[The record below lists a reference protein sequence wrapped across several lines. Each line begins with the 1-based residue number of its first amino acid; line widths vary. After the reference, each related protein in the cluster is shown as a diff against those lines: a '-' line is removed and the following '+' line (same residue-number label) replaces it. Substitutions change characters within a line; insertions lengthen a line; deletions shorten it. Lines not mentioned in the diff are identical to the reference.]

1 LYNIIDNLLSYDRT
15 IIKIIMKAEKV
26 MFKGV
31 GRSIKSIFV
40 RRTKKVRTHRSI
52 NDHASGPLAS
62 RLYRLNANAELT
74 KEQVD
79 AVLALKKMKEAG
91 TLSTVACRARVYK
104 IISALSVEKAIEV
117 LNEI

>member
-1 LYNIIDNLLSYDRT
+1 
-15 IIKIIMKAEKV
+15 MKAEKV

-79 AVLALKKMKEAG
+79 AVLALKKMKAAR

-104 IISALSVEKAIEV
+104 IISALSIEKAIEV